1 MICNGCDYANR
12 IRELQ
17 EKQQHKC
24 PFCRKPIST
33 TQEGKKYRM
42 KRIEANDPVAICH
55 EGGEQYAKGDYSS
68 AFEYWTKATGL
79 GDISTIL
86 FVP

>member
-1 MICNGCDYANR
+1 
-12 IRELQ
+12 
-17 EKQQHKC
+17 
-24 PFCRKPIST
+24 
-33 TQEGKKYRM
+33 M
-42 KRIEANDPVAICH
+42 KRVEANDPVAICH

-68 AFEYWTKATGL
+68 AFEYWTKAAGL